1 MMKRIQL
8 EYLFEDRPVQE
19 NTAPADYDALDIVS
33 GGSHIYGQIMWP
45 DGGYRAPR
53 PCVVLLHGYPGTAR
67 NDDLV
72 HALRRIGCVVLTPH
86 HRGAWGSQG
95 NYLVSHCV
103 EDALAVAEY
112 VHTPAF
118 CEKYNTDPACVFLGG
133 HSMGGNSTLNASREL
148 PWLKGILLLTP
159 FDPTRHI
166 REGHPERL
174 RALLPA
180 GYNLTGYDEETFFR
194 DIEAHVGKYDF
205 EKAFDALKDQNI
217 CCVEGSEDLL
227 APGEEMFLPLWK
239 LLQAHP
245 TAAIQRMEL
254 LPTGHGLCDCRVALI
269 RCVAQF
275 LADVVNGET

>member
-72 HALRRIGCVVLTPH
+72 HALRRVGCVVLTPH

-103 EDALAVAEY
+103 EDAVAVAEY
-112 VHTPAF
+112 A
-118 CEKYNTDPACVFLGG
+118 
-133 HSMGGNSTLNASREL
+133 
-148 PWLKGILLLTP
+148 
-159 FDPTRHI
+159 
-166 REGHPERL
+166 
-174 RALLPA
+174 
-180 GYNLTGYDEETFFR
+180 
-194 DIEAHVGKYDF
+194 
-205 EKAFDALKDQNI
+205 Q
-217 CCVEGSEDLL
+217 
-227 APGEEMFLPLWK
+227 FLPLSGSMYRCDSCRGNC
-239 LLQAHP
+239 
-245 TAAIQRMEL
+245 TALYFAGQL
-254 LPTGHGLCDCRVALI
+254 
-269 RCVAQF
+269 
-275 LADVVNGET
+275 